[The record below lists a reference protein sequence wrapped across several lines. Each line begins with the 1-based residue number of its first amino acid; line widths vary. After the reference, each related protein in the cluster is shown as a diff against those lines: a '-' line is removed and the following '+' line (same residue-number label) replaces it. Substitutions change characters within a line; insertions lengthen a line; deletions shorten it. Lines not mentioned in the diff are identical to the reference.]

1 MIFDTNQ
8 KPREVV
14 LKLLHQHGKA
24 ASAFQIL
31 ESGYLFWFFESAG
44 VPAGVVAYR
53 VCHGCAVV
61 VGQPVCRDTDLNR
74 CIAEF
79 MVFLE
84 RSDLKLLMVGVE
96 SWALERL
103 DLPVHKLE
111 AFKIGEQPEWNCQH
125 YGLNAPTRR
134 SLRAQVNRARNKGV
148 EVRALSGEGNTHL
161 NPAQKLAIDHIL
173 ERWMERRPIAILK
186 FMVSLE
192 PLSNSSEKLYFLAE
206 REGAPIGF
214 LAAIP
219 VFERHG
225 WFFEDVI
232 RVPEAPNGTSELLIH
247 EAMSFVQARGDEFVT
262 LGLAPLAGVAD
273 SAAEHDSD
281 VKAVPRWVRWLKAGY
296 DFDGLLRFK
305 KRIGPDRWVTQ
316 YALKEVALP
325 KQRALRAL
333 VAAFVSTSLMAFLF
347 DSARRLLGQVSE
359 RVWASVCLL
368 QCAVLVP
375 WTLMLAVVD
384 GQIWF
389 GDSSIQV
396 AWVVFNGFLTAS
408 LVALSRLLVRRH
420 PAAPRFSLF
429 LAGTTLTD
437 LILSTV
443 QALMLHQSVAGWS
456 ALFVAL
462 GLAGPALATLLLTL
476 TAVGSS
482 RRRGQNKGR

>member
-1 MIFDTNQ
+1 MVRRPAPFRSGEWI
-8 KPREVV
+8 
-14 LKLLHQHGKA
+14 
-24 ASAFQIL
+24 SIL
-31 ESGYLFWFFESAG
+31 VFESAG

-125 YGLNAPTRR
+125 YGLAPTRR
-134 SLRAQVNRARNKGV
+134 SLRAQVNRAKNKGV
-148 EVRALSGEGNTHL
+148 EVRALSSEGNTHL
-161 NPAQKLAIDHIL
+161 NPAQKLAINHIL

-192 PLSNSSEKLYFLAE
+192 PLANSSEKLYFLAE
-206 REGAPIGF
+206 REGSPIGF
-214 LAAIP
+214 LAAVP

-273 SAAEHDSD
+273 SAAQQDSD
-281 VKAVPRWVRWLKAGY
+281 VKAVPRWVRWLKVGY

-305 KRIGPDRWVTQ
+305 KRIGPDRWVAQ

-325 KQRALRAL
+325 KHRG
-333 VAAFVSTSLMAFLF
+333 SSCF
-347 DSARRLLGQVSE
+347 DSSLCVD
-359 RVWASVCLL
+359 
-368 QCAVLVP
+368 
-375 WTLMLAVVD
+375 LAY
-384 GQIWF
+384 
-389 GDSSIQV
+389 
-396 AWVVFNGFLTAS
+396 GFYI
-408 LVALSRLLVRRH
+408 R
-420 PAAPRFSLF
+420 
-429 LAGTTLTD
+429 
-437 LILSTV
+437 
-443 QALMLHQSVAGWS
+443 
-456 ALFVAL
+456 
-462 GLAGPALATLLLTL
+462 
-476 TAVGSS
+476 
-482 RRRGQNKGR
+482 